1 MSSLDPATAVSIP
14 PEGGA
19 KSAERPCLLVLS
31 GPEIGRTIEL
41 GYEAIEIGRSA
52 ECVLAVKDDLVSRR
66 HARIKR
72 IFSIYFL
79 NDLQSANGT
88 FVNGERVSM
97 VQLNDGDQIRVGDS
111 ILKFVAN
118 YHEAEYSKR
127 AFNLAT
133 VDPLTGA
140 HNKWHF
146 DETLAKEVK
155 RAAQHPTPLCLIALD
170 IDHFKRVNDTFG
182 HPAGDAVLTKV
193 AETVQSLLA
202 AESALFRVGGEEF
215 TVIARAMDQAAA
227 LAVAEQIR
235 VAVERARLEHE
246 GRPISVTVSLG
257 VAELASGETPNDFY
271 QRADQR
277 LYVSK
282 AAGRNRVS

>member
-1 MSSLDPATAVSIP
+1 M
-14 PEGGA
+14 
-19 KSAERPCLLVLS
+19 
-31 GPEIGRTIEL
+31 GRTIEL
-41 GYEAIEIGRSA
+41 GYEAVEIGRSA
-52 ECVLAVKDDLVSRR
+52 ECALAVKDDLVSRR

-88 FVNGERVSM
+88 FVNGDRVSM
-97 VQLNDGDQIRVGDS
+97 AQLNDGDQIRVGDS
-111 ILKFVAN
+111 IFKFVAN
-118 YHEAEYSKR
+118 HHEAEYSKR

-133 VDPLTGA
+133 VDPLTCA
-140 HNKWHF
+140 HNKGQF
-146 DETLAKEVK
+146 DETLANEVT
-155 RAAQHPTPLCLIALD
+155 RAAPHRTPLCLIALD

-182 HPAGDAVLTKV
+182 HPAGDLVLTKV
-193 AETVQSLLA
+193 AETIQSLLA

-215 TVIARAMDQAAA
+215 AVIARAMDRAAA
-227 LAVAEQIR
+227 FGLADQIR
-235 VAVERARLEHE
+235 VAVERARFEHD

-257 VAELASGETPNDFY
+257 VVELAPNEGPSDFY
-271 QRADQR
+271 QRADER